1 MSDST
6 AASSASSA
14 SASAPTPSAPAP
26 SAAAPGLSAGPLA
39 GVKVL
44 DLARVLAGPLCA
56 AMLGD
61 LGADVTK
68 VELPGRGDDS
78 RDFTPHV
85 NGESTYFM
93 LLNRGKK
100 SITIDLKSPEGHAL
114 LLRLIEQA
122 DVLVENFRP
131 GVTARLGIDYESV
144 KALNPRLVYVSISGF
159 GQTGPYAHRAA
170 YDHIVQAMGGIMS
183 VTGWAD
189 GPPTRIGD
197 AVGDVVAGV
206 YGSWGALA
214 ALLQRGITGEGQHVD
229 VAMLDS
235 IFSLQMVSLSQ
246 LLGGAG
252 APSRIGNSHPISA
265 PMDAYAAADGHVVIA
280 VANDPLFVRL
290 TTAMGRPELIADPR
304 FATDPDRL
312 THQQDL
318 RTVIEEWTGAHSVD
332 EIVTILE
339 TAGVPAAPIWDIGQV
354 AASDHAA
361 HRGLVKTVEHP
372 VAGTVQVVPQPVHFS
387 GRTDSPDLV
396 APTLGQHTEQILR
409 DDLGLDAAE
418 IQALRESGVV

>member
-1 MSDST
+1 MTDST
-6 AASSASSA
+6 TTP
-14 SASAPTPSAPAP
+14 PTS
-26 SAAAPGLSAGPLA
+26 PLT

-61 LGADVTK
+61 LGATVTK
-68 VELPGRGDDS
+68 VELPGHGDDS
-78 RDFTPHV
+78 RHFTPHQ

-93 LLNRGKK
+93 LLNRGKR

-114 LLRLIEQA
+114 LLKLIAQA

-131 GVTARLGIDYESV
+131 GVTARLGIDWETV
-144 KALNPRLVYVSISGF
+144 KAVNPRLVYVSISGF
-159 GQTGPYAHRAA
+159 GQTGPLSKRAA

-183 VTGWAD
+183 VTGWPD

-214 ALLQRGITGEGQHVD
+214 ALLQRGITGVGQHVD

-246 LLGGAG
+246 VLGGG
-252 APSRIGNSHPISA
+252 PRGGRRGNSHPISA
-265 PMDAYAAADGHVVIA
+265 PMDSYAAADGHVVIA
-280 VANDPLFVRL
+280 VANDPLFARL
-290 TTAMGRPELIADPR
+290 ASALGRPELTTDER
-304 FATDPDRL
+304 FATDPARMSNQ
-312 THQQDL
+312 HEL
-318 RTVIEEWTGAHSVD
+318 REVIEAWTSVRGVD
-332 EIVTILE
+332 AIVTELE
-339 TAGVPAAPIWDIGQV
+339 VAGVPAAPIWDIEQL

-361 HRGLVKTVEHP
+361 HRGLVQTVEHP
-372 VAGTVQVVPQPVHFS
+372 VAGTVSVVPQPVHFS
-387 GRTDSPDLV
+387 AAAPAGTLV
-396 APTLGQHTEQILR
+396 APTLGQHTDEVLSQ
-409 DDLGLDAAE
+409 DLGLSAAE
-418 IQALRESGVV
+418 IAELHQNGVV

>member
-1 MSDST
+1 MTDQPDNS
-6 AASSASSA
+6 AASD
-14 SASAPTPSAPAP
+14 
-26 SAAAPGLSAGPLA
+26 GPLA

-61 LGADVTK
+61 LGAAVTK

-85 NGESTYFM
+85 GGESSYFM
-93 LLNRGKK
+93 LLNRGKR

-114 LLRLIEQA
+114 LIRLIEQA

-131 GVTARLGIDYESV
+131 GVTTRLGIDYEAV
-144 KALNPRLVYVSISGF
+144 RAINPKLVYVSISGF
-159 GQTGPYAHRAA
+159 GQTGPLAHRAA

-183 VTGWAD
+183 VTGWPNGA
-189 GPPTRIGD
+189 PTRIGD
-197 AVGDVVAGV
+197 AVGDVVAGI

-214 ALLQRGITGEGQHVD
+214 ALLQRGVTGTGQHVD

-252 APSRIGNSHPISA
+252 VPGRIGNSHPISA
-265 PMDAYAAADGHVVIA
+265 PMDAYTAADGHVVIA

-290 TTAMGRPELIADPR
+290 ATALDRPDLVADPR
-304 FATDPDRL
+304 YATDPARL
-312 THQQDL
+312 SNQSAL
-318 RTVIEEWTGAHSVD
+318 RAEIEAWTLSRSVD
-332 EIVTILE
+332 EIIASLE
-339 TAGVPAAPIWDIGQV
+339 TAGVPAAPIWDIGQL
-354 AASDHAA
+354 ASSEHAA
-361 HRGLVKTVEHP
+361 HRRLVRTVEHP
-372 VAGTVQVVPQPVHFS
+372 TAGAVQVVPQPVHFS
-387 GRTDSPDLV
+387 TNPEPALV
-396 APTLGQHTEQILR
+396 APALGQHTDEILA
-409 DDLGLDAAE
+409 DELGLNQAE
-418 IQALRESGVV
+418 IADLRARGII